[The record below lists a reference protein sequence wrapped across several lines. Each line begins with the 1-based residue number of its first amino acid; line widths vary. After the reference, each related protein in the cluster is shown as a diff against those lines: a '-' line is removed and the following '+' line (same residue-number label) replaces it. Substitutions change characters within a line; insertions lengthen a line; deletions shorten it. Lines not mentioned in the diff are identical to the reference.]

1 MKNRKIRM
9 GMIGGGSDAF
19 IGAIHRRAALMENEI
34 ELVCGCFSINPE
46 ISLSSGRSYYL
57 PDERIYLTWQE
68 MIEAEAKLPEGERM
82 DFVTIVT
89 PNRFHFEPAVAALE
103 AGFDVVVDKPMTFSL
118 EEALEYI
125 REDEYVEITPK
136 FMRMRKILLSE
147 IDRKRAE
154 KAQQQQ

>member
-57 PDERIYLTWQE
+57 PDERIYSTWQE
-68 MIEAEAKLPEGERM
+68 MIAAEALLPEGERM

-89 PNRFHFEPAVAALE
+89 PIDSTSSQPLPLWRRAL
-103 AGFDVVVDKPMTFSL
+103 MLWSISL
-118 EEALEYI
+118 
-125 REDEYVEITPK
+125 
-136 FMRMRKILLSE
+136 
-147 IDRKRAE
+147 
-154 KAQQQQ
+154 